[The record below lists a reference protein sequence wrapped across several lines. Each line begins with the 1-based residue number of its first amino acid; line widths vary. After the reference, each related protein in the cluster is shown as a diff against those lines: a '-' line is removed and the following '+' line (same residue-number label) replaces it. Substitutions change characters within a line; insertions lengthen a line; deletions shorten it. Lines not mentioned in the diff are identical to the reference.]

1 MRVPSDIT
9 VECDNVP
16 DAASPTATDNCD
28 ADVEITYSEV
38 RTDGNCPDNYTL
50 TRTWTATDNCGN
62 ASTQTQVI
70 TIQDTTDP
78 VLSGVP
84 GDITVECDNV
94 PDAASPTATDNCD
107 ADVEITYSEV
117 RTDGNCPDNYTLTR
131 TWTATD
137 NCGNASTQTQVIT
150 IQDTTDPVLSGVP
163 SDITVEC
170 DNVPDAASPT
180 ATDNC
185 DADVEITYSE
195 VRTDGNCPD
204 NYTLTRTWTATDNCG
219 NASTQTQVITI
230 QDTTDPVL
238 SGVPS
243 DITVECDNVPDA
255 ASPTATDNCDADVE
269 ITYSEVRTDGNCP
282 DNYTLT
288 RSWTATDN
296 CGNASTQTQVITI
309 QDTTDPVLSGVP
321 SDITVECDNVPAA
334 ASPTATDNCDAD
346 VEITYSEVRTDG
358 NCPDNYT
365 LTRTWTATDN
375 CGNAS
380 TQTQVITIQDTTDP
394 VLSGVPSDIT
404 VECDNVPDAASP
416 TATDNCDADVEITY
430 SEVRTDGNCPDNYTL
445 TRTWTATDNCGN
457 ASTQTQVITIQD
469 TTDPVLSGVP
479 SDITVECDNVP
490 AAASPTATD
499 NCDADVEITYS
510 EVRTDGNCPDN
521 YTLTRT
527 WTATDNCG
535 NASTQT
541 QVITIQDT
549 TDPVLSGVPGDITV
563 ECDNVPA
570 AASPTAT
577 DNCDADVEITYSE
590 VRTDGNCPDNYTL
603 TRTWTATDNC
613 GNASTQ
619 TQVITIQ
626 DTTDP
631 VLSGVPGDITVECDN
646 VPDAASP
653 TATDNCDADVEITY
667 SEVRTDGNCPDNY
680 TLTRTWTATDNC
692 GNASTQTQ
700 VITIQDTTDP
710 VLSGVPGDITVE
722 CDNVPDAASPTA
734 TDNCD
739 ADVEITYSEV
749 RTDGNCPDNYTLT
762 RTWTA
767 TDNCGN
773 ASTQTQVITI
783 QDTTDPV
790 LSGVPGDITVEC
802 DNVPDAASPTAT
814 DNCDADVEI
823 TYSEVRTDGNCPDN
837 YTLTRTWTATD
848 NCGNASTQ
856 TQVITIQDT
865 TDPVL
870 SGVPS
875 DITVECDNVPAAASP
890 TATDNCDADVEIT
903 YSEVRTDG
911 NCPDNYTLT
920 RTWTATDNCGNASTQ
935 TQVITI
941 QDTTDPVLSGVPSD
955 ITVECDNVPDAA
967 SPTATDNCDADVE
980 ITYSEVRTDGNC
992 PDNYTLTRTWT
1003 ATDNCGNASTQT
1015 QVITIQDTTDPV
1027 LSGVPSDI
1035 TVECD
1040 NVPDAAIIIP

>member
-1 MRVPSDIT
+1 MQVLKPKS
-9 VECDNVP
+9 
-16 DAASPTATDNCD
+16 SP
-28 ADVEITYSEV
+28 
-38 RTDGNCPDNYTL
+38 
-50 TRTWTATDNCGN
+50 
-62 ASTQTQVI
+62 
-70 TIQDTTDP
+70 IQDTTDP

-84 GDITVECDNV
+84 G
-94 PDAASPTATDNCD
+94 
-107 ADVEITYSEV
+107 
-117 RTDGNCPDNYTLTR
+117 
-131 TWTATD
+131 
-137 NCGNASTQTQVIT
+137 
-150 IQDTTDPVLSGVP
+150 
-163 SDITVEC
+163 DITVEC

-321 SDITVECDNVPAA
+321 
-334 ASPTATDNCDAD
+334 
-346 VEITYSEVRTDG
+346 G
-358 NCPDNYT
+358 
-365 LTRTWTATDN
+365 
-375 CGNAS
+375 
-380 TQTQVITIQDTTDP
+380 
-394 VLSGVPSDIT
+394 DIT

-479 SDITVECDNVP
+479 GDITVECDNVPAAASPTATDNCDADVEITYSEVRTDGNCPDNYTLTRSWTATDNCGNASTQTQVITIQDTTDPVLSGVPGDITVECDNVP

-603 TRTWTATDNC
+603 TRSWTATDNC

-680 TLTRTWTATDNC
+680 TLTRSWTATDNC

-722 CDNVPDAASPTA
+722 CDNVPAAASPTA

-802 DNVPDAASPTAT
+802 DNVP
-814 DNCDADVEI
+814 
-823 TYSEVRTDGNCPDN
+823 
-837 YTLTRTWTATD
+837 
-848 NCGNASTQ
+848 
-856 TQVITIQDT
+856 
-865 TDPVL
+865 
-870 SGVPS
+870 
-875 DITVECDNVPAAASP
+875 AAASP

-920 RTWTATDNCGNASTQ
+920 RSWTATDNCGNASTQ

-1027 LSGVPSDI
+1027 LSGVP
-1035 TVECD
+1035 V
-1040 NVPDAAIIIP
+1040 

>member
-1 MRVPSDIT
+1 MEYQSDIT

-16 DAASPTATDNCD
+16 AAASPTATDNCD

-50 TRTWTATDNCGN
+50 TRSWTATDNCGN

-204 NYTLTRTWTATDNCG
+204 NYTLTR
-219 NASTQTQVITI
+219 S
-230 QDTTDPVL
+230 
-238 SGVPS
+238 
-243 DITVECDNVPDA
+243 
-255 ASPTATDNCDADVE
+255 
-269 ITYSEVRTDGNCP
+269 
-282 DNYTLT
+282 
-288 RSWTATDN
+288 
-296 CGNASTQTQVITI
+296 
-309 QDTTDPVLSGVP
+309 
-321 SDITVECDNVPAA
+321 
-334 ASPTATDNCDAD
+334 
-346 VEITYSEVRTDG
+346 
-358 NCPDNYT
+358 
-365 LTRTWTATDN
+365 
-375 CGNAS
+375 
-380 TQTQVITIQDTTDP
+380 
-394 VLSGVPSDIT
+394 
-404 VECDNVPDAASP
+404 
-416 TATDNCDADVEITY
+416 
-430 SEVRTDGNCPDNYTL
+430 
-445 TRTWTATDNCGN
+445 
-457 ASTQTQVITIQD
+457 
-469 TTDPVLSGVP
+469 
-479 SDITVECDNVP
+479 
-490 AAASPTATD
+490 
-499 NCDADVEITYS
+499 
-510 EVRTDGNCPDN
+510 
-521 YTLTRT
+521 
-527 WTATDNCG
+527 
-535 NASTQT
+535 
-541 QVITIQDT
+541 
-549 TDPVLSGVPGDITV
+549 
-563 ECDNVPA
+563 
-570 AASPTAT
+570 
-577 DNCDADVEITYSE
+577 
-590 VRTDGNCPDNYTL
+590 
-603 TRTWTATDNC
+603 WTATDNC

-762 RTWTA
+762 RSWTA

-870 SGVPS
+870 SGVPG

-941 QDTTDPVLSGVPSD
+941 QDTTDPVLNGVPSD
-955 ITVECDNVPDAA
+955 ITVECDNVPAAA

-1015 QVITIQDTTDPV
+1015 QVITIQDT
-1027 LSGVPSDI
+1027 LI
-1035 TVECD
+1035 RY
-1040 NVPDAAIIIP
+1040 

>member
-1 MRVPSDIT
+1 MYQ
-9 VECDNVP
+9 

-84 GDITVECDNV
+84 G
-94 PDAASPTATDNCD
+94 
-107 ADVEITYSEV
+107 
-117 RTDGNCPDNYTLTR
+117 
-131 TWTATD
+131 
-137 NCGNASTQTQVIT
+137 
-150 IQDTTDPVLSGVP
+150 
-163 SDITVEC
+163 
-170 DNVPDAASPT
+170 
-180 ATDNC
+180 
-185 DADVEITYSE
+185 
-195 VRTDGNCPD
+195 
-204 NYTLTRTWTATDNCG
+204 
-219 NASTQTQVITI
+219 
-230 QDTTDPVL
+230 
-238 SGVPS
+238 
-243 DITVECDNVPDA
+243 
-255 ASPTATDNCDADVE
+255 
-269 ITYSEVRTDGNCP
+269 
-282 DNYTLT
+282 
-288 RSWTATDN
+288 
-296 CGNASTQTQVITI
+296 
-309 QDTTDPVLSGVP
+309 
-321 SDITVECDNVPAA
+321 
-334 ASPTATDNCDAD
+334 
-346 VEITYSEVRTDG
+346 
-358 NCPDNYT
+358 
-365 LTRTWTATDN
+365 
-375 CGNAS
+375 
-380 TQTQVITIQDTTDP
+380 
-394 VLSGVPSDIT
+394 
-404 VECDNVPDAASP
+404 
-416 TATDNCDADVEITY
+416 
-430 SEVRTDGNCPDNYTL
+430 
-445 TRTWTATDNCGN
+445 
-457 ASTQTQVITIQD
+457 
-469 TTDPVLSGVP
+469 
-479 SDITVECDNVP
+479 DITVECDNVP

-646 VPDAASP
+646 VPAAASP

-722 CDNVPDAASPTA
+722 CDNVPAAASPTA

-762 RTWTA
+762 R
-767 TDNCGN
+767 
-773 ASTQTQVITI
+773 S
-783 QDTTDPV
+783 
-790 LSGVPGDITVEC
+790 
-802 DNVPDAASPTAT
+802 
-814 DNCDADVEI
+814 
-823 TYSEVRTDGNCPDN
+823 
-837 YTLTRTWTATD
+837 WTATD

-935 TQVITI
+935 TR
-941 QDTTDPVLSGVPSD
+941 S
-955 ITVECDNVPDAA
+955 
-967 SPTATDNCDADVE
+967 SPFR
-980 ITYSEVRTDGNC
+980 ILLIRY
-992 PDNYTLTRTWT
+992 
-1003 ATDNCGNASTQT
+1003 
-1015 QVITIQDTTDPV
+1015 
-1027 LSGVPSDI
+1027 
-1035 TVECD
+1035 
-1040 NVPDAAIIIP
+1040 